1 MTTRGISIK
10 ITWLLVI
17 ALALLLLITFT
28 ACSDDI
34 IGPRI
39 EDKDDDD
46 EEGSHEG
53 GGQTISNRILQS
65 PGVDSRF
72 ALVISLSSLC

>member
-1 MTTRGISIK
+1 MLKRWISIK
-10 ITWLLVI
+10 ITWLLFI

-28 ACSDDI
+28 ACSDDL
-34 IGPRI
+34 IGPRVQD
-39 EDKDDDD
+39 EDDPDD
-46 EEGSHEG
+46 EGSHDE

-65 PGVDSRF
+65 PGVDRRF

>member
-1 MTTRGISIK
+1 MTTRGISMK

-28 ACSDDI
+28 ACSDDL
-34 IGPRI
+34 IGPRVQD
-39 EDKDDDD
+39 EDDPDD
-46 EEGSHEG
+46 EGSHDE

-65 PGVDSRF
+65 PGVDRRF

>member
-1 MTTRGISIK
+1 MTTRGISLK

-17 ALALLLLITFT
+17 ALALLPLITFT

-34 IGPRI
+34 IGPRVQD
-39 EDKDDDD
+39 EDDDDD
-46 EEGSHEG
+46 EGSHEE
-53 GGQTISNRILQS
+53 GGQTISKRILQS
-65 PGVDSRF
+65 PGVDRRF